1 MTTYVLRR
9 LLLLFPVLFGITVL
23 VFGLIHLIPG
33 DPVIV
38 ILGSEYTSEN
48 AEALREQL
56 GLDDPLPVQYGRWMG
71 DVLRGDLGYSLFPF
85 GGVRYTGRPV
95 SQLILSRMPLTFA
108 LTMGTMM
115 LAVAIAV
122 PIGLL
127 TAVRPNSAFDNIMRV
142 VAMLGISMPVFWFGL
157 LLILVFAVQLRWLPS
172 TGNFNSAGWKAIIL
186 PVVTLGIAQAALI
199 TRMTRS
205 SMLEVLG
212 EDYIRT
218 ARAKGLKNATI
229 HWRHALRNAQIPVVT
244 VVGLQ
249 FGSLLGGAVLTETIF
264 SMPGLG
270 RLLVDSVFRRDY
282 TVIQGCI
289 LVITLM
295 FVLTNLAVD
304 LLYAWLDPR
313 VRLG

>member
-1 MTTYVLRR
+1 MTHYVIRR
-9 LLLLFPVLFGITVL
+9 LLLLIPVLFGITVL

-38 ILGSEYTSEN
+38 ILGSEYTAEN
-48 AEALREQL
+48 AEILREQL
-56 GLDDPLPVQYGRWMG
+56 GLNDPVAVQYMRWMG
-71 DVLRGDLGYSLFPF
+71 DVLKGDLGNSLFPF
-85 GGVRYTGRPV
+85 GGIRYSGRPV
-95 SQLILSRMPLTFA
+95 SELILSRMPLTLA
-108 LTMGTMM
+108 LTFGTMT
-115 LAVAIAV
+115 VAILIAI

-157 LLILVFAVQLRWLPS
+157 ILILIFAVQLRWFPS
-172 TGNFNSAGWKAIIL
+172 TGNFQSAGWKALIL
-186 PVVTLGIAQAALI
+186 PVITLGIAQAALI

-205 SMLEVLG
+205 SMLEVMG

-218 ARAKGLKNATI
+218 ARAKGLTNTLV
-229 HWRHALRNAQIPVVT
+229 HWRHALRNAQIPVIT

-289 LVITLM
+289 LVITLA
-295 FVLTNLAVD
+295 FVLTNLLVD

-313 VRLG
+313 VRLD